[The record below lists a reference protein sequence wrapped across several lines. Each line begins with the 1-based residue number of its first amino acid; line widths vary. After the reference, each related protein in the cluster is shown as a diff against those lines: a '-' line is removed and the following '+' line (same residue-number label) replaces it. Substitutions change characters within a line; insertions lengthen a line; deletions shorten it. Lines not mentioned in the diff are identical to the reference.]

1 MKKLSF
7 LTKLSLVVMML
18 GFVNLIVAQ
27 DLKIQYFRS
36 PDQNGVNVFET
47 PKVAGAEFDGMKVR
61 VGGNFTQQFQALSH
75 ENTPSYV
82 DEDGTQKLVNGLN
95 KLTPGFNL
103 ATANLNIDAQLA
115 DGIRLN
121 LVMYLSSRHHQ
132 ETWVKGGYLQIDKL
146 PFNSE
151 VLDKIMENVT
161 IKAGH
166 MEINYGDT
174 HFRRSDNGNTVYNPF
189 VGNYIMDAFA
199 TEIGTEVY
207 FQRAG
212 FIAMAGVTNGEI
224 KGNIVDGGYKDPVTG
239 EKVEGK
245 MAPSFIG
252 KVGFDKQINDLLRV
266 RLTGSVYST
275 SKSASNTLYGGDRTG
290 ARYYGVMIADGGAD
304 VFTSGRF
311 NPGLRSKVN
320 AFMVNPFIKVQG
332 LEVFGVYEVAKGGN
346 AAEVTA
352 GTERTWNQ
360 MAIEGIYR
368 FLPNESLFIGARYN
382 TAKDITKDV
391 TAPQSIERIQVS
403 GGWFVTPNVLMKVE
417 YVNQSYT
424 NFAASSV
431 FGGGL
436 FKGVVFEAAVGF

>member
-7 LTKLSLVVMML
+7 LTRLSFMVMML

-36 PDQNGVNVFET
+36 PDQSGINVFET
-47 PKVAGAEFDGMKVR
+47 SKVPGAEFDGMQVR
-61 VGGNFTQQFQALSH
+61 IGGNFTQQFQALSH
-75 ENTPSYV
+75 ENELNYI

-95 KLTPGFNL
+95 KLSPGFNL

-151 VLDKIMENVT
+151 ALDKIMENVT

-166 MEINYGDT
+166 MEVNYGDT
-174 HFRRSDNGNTVYNPF
+174 HFRRSDNGNTIYNPF

-207 FQRAG
+207 FQKSG

-224 KGNIVDGGYKDPVTG
+224 KGDIANGAYTDPITG
-239 EKVEGK
+239 DKVEGK
-245 MAPSFIG
+245 MAPSVLG
-252 KVGFDKQINDLLRV
+252 KVGYDKQINDAVRV
-266 RLTGSVYST
+266 RLTGSVYT
-275 SKSASNTLYGGDRTG
+275 TAKSVSNTIYGGDRTG
-290 ARYYGVMIADGGAD
+290 ARYYGVMIANGAAD

-311 NPGLRSKVN
+311 NPGFKSKVT
-320 AFMVNPFIKVQG
+320 AFMVNPFIKVKG
-332 LEVFGVYEVAKGGN
+332 LEVFGVYEVATGGTV
-346 AAEVTA
+346 AEVDA
-352 GTERTWNQ
+352 NAERTWNQ

-368 FLPNESLFIGARYN
+368 FLPNENLYIGARYN

-391 TAPQSIERIQVS
+391 TNPQSIERMQVS
-403 GGWFVTPNVLMKVE
+403 AGWFVTPNVLMKVE

-431 FGGGL
+431 YGGGL
-436 FKGVVFEAAVGF
+436 FKGVVFEAALGF